1 MRRDFEMENEKQIWD
16 KIVVEKLLCFQM
28 KEKKKRKKKLSGNPI
43 RVYFSYPKLARLSDN
58 TASLG

>member
-1 MRRDFEMENEKQIWD
+1 MLRDFEMENEKQIWD
-16 KIVVEKLLCFQM
+16 KIVVEKFLCFRM
-28 KEKKKRKKKLSGNPI
+28 KEKKRKKKLSGNPI

>member
-28 KEKKKRKKKLSGNPI
+28 KEKKKKGKRNCLVIPSEFIFHIQN
-43 RVYFSYPKLARLSDN
+43 
-58 TASLG
+58 